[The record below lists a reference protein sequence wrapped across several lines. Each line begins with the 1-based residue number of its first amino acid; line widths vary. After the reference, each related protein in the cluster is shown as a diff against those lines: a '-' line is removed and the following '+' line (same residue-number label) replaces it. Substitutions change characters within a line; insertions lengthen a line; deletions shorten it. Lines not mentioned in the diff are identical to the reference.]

1 MNHLKILFISFFLSS
16 LVLSQNDKSP
26 EERAVMQTERFA
38 KELQLSADQKA
49 QFLTIQTGIN
59 QKIDGIRISKMN
71 EDEKRNALNSI
82 REGRTSMLQ
91 AILNDEQKQKMTAL
105 DEKQKMNAQKK
116 KKNRKKK
123 RKEKIKKSK
132 SNYI

>member
-16 LVLSQNDKSP
+16 LVFSQNEKSP

-71 EDEKRNALNSI
+71 EEEKKNSVNSI
-82 REGRTSMLQ
+82 REARISMING
-91 AILNDEQKQKMTAL
+91 ILSDKQKQKMTSL
-105 DEKQKMNAQKK
+105 EEKQKRKIKK
-116 KKNRKKK
+116 KERNRKKK
-123 RKEKIKKSK
+123 ERKK
-132 SNYI
+132 

>member
-1 MNHLKILFISFFLSS
+1 MNHLKILFISFFLSP
-16 LVLSQNDKSP
+16 LVFSQNDKSP

-38 KELQLSADQKA
+38 KELQLSAEQKA

-59 QKIDGIRISKMN
+59 QKLEGIRSSKMN
-71 EDEKRNALNSI
+71 EEEKKNSINSI
-82 REGRTSMLQ
+82 RDARTSMLQ
-91 AILNDEQKQKMTAL
+91 AILNDEQKQKMTLL

-123 RKEKIKKSK
+123 ERKDKKK
-132 SNYI
+132 

>member
-1 MNHLKILFISFFLSS
+1 MNHIKILFFILFISP
-16 LVLSQNDKSP
+16 LVFSQNEKSP

-38 KELQLSADQKA
+38 KELLLSAEQKA

-59 QKIDGIRISKMN
+59 QKLEGIRSSKMN
-71 EDEKRNALNSI
+71 EEEKKNSINSI
-82 REGRTSMLQ
+82 RDARTSMLQ
-91 AILNDEQKQKMTAL
+91 AILNDEQKQKMTLL

-123 RKEKIKKSK
+123 ERKDKKK
-132 SNYI
+132 

>member
-1 MNHLKILFISFFLSS
+1 MYHLKILFISLFLSS
-16 LVLSQNDKSP
+16 LVFSQNDKSP

-38 KELQLSADQKA
+38 KQLELSEEQKA

-59 QKIDGIRISKMN
+59 KKIEEIRISKMN

-82 REGRTSMLQ
+82 REARTSMLQ
-91 AILNDEQKQKMTAL
+91 AILNDEQKQKMTVL

-123 RKEKIKKSK
+123 ERKDKKK
-132 SNYI
+132 

>member
-1 MNHLKILFISFFLSS
+1 MNHLKILFISLFLSS
-16 LVLSQNDKSP
+16 LVFSQNDKSP

-38 KELQLSADQKA
+38 KQLELSEEQKA

-59 QKIDGIRISKMN
+59 KKIEEILISKMN

-82 REGRTSMLQ
+82 REARTSMLQ
-91 AILNDEQKQKMTAL
+91 AILNDEQKQKMTLL

-123 RKEKIKKSK
+123 ERKDKKK
-132 SNYI
+132 

>member
-1 MNHLKILFISFFLSS
+1 MNHIKILFFILFISP
-16 LVLSQNDKSP
+16 LVFSQNEKSP

-38 KELQLSADQKA
+38 KELLLSAEQKA

-59 QKIDGIRISKMN
+59 QKLEGIRSSKMN
-71 EDEKRNALNSI
+71 EEEKKNSINSI
-82 REGRTSMLQ
+82 RDARTSMLQ
-91 AILNDEQKQKMTAL
+91 AILNDEQKQKMTLL

-123 RKEKIKKSK
+123 ERKEKKK
-132 SNYI
+132 

>member
-1 MNHLKILFISFFLSS
+1 MNRLKILFIFLFLSS
-16 LVLSQNDKSP
+16 LVFSQNEKSP

-38 KELQLSADQKA
+38 KELLLSAEQKA

-59 QKIDGIRISKMN
+59 QKLEGIRSSKMN
-71 EDEKRNALNSI
+71 EEEKKNSINSI
-82 REGRTSMLQ
+82 RDARTSMLQ

-105 DEKQKMNAQKK
+105 EDKQKMNAQKK

-123 RKEKIKKSK
+123 ERKDKKK
-132 SNYI
+132 

>member
-1 MNHLKILFISFFLSS
+1 MNHLKILFISLFLSS
-16 LVLSQNDKSP
+16 LVFSQNEKSP

-38 KELQLSADQKA
+38 KELQLSAEQKA

-59 QKIDGIRISKMN
+59 QKLEGIRSSKMN
-71 EDEKRNALNSI
+71 EEEKKNSINSI
-82 REGRTSMLQ
+82 RDARTSMLQ

-105 DEKQKMNAQKK
+105 EDKQKMNAQKK

-123 RKEKIKKSK
+123 ERKDKKK
-132 SNYI
+132 

>member
-1 MNHLKILFISFFLSS
+1 MNHLKILFISLFLSS
-16 LVLSQNDKSP
+16 LVFSQNEKSP

-38 KELQLSADQKA
+38 KQLELSEEQKA

-59 QKIDGIRISKMN
+59 KKIEEIRISKMN

-82 REGRTSMLQ
+82 REARTSMLK
-91 AILNDEQKQKMTAL
+91 AILNDEQKQKMTVL
-105 DEKQKMNAQKK
+105 DEKQKMNSQKK

-123 RKEKIKKSK
+123 GKKR
-132 SNYI
+132 